1 MALYSNIYCFLKI
14 TELLVLREELALFEE
29 ILREVDFNTDEYFE
43 YQLETSQNT
52 KYLVNHIN
60 NKFIVCNKLEYPINQ
75 DKIMIKGVF
84 IINILI

>member
-1 MALYSNIYCFLKI
+1 MGYFIIIIFSTFMGEPPEFLPIAFKSNIDCENY
-14 TELLVLREELALFEE
+14 LAKK
-29 ILREVDFNTDEYFE
+29 VNDEYFE

-75 DKIMIKGVF
+75 DKIMIKDK
-84 IINILI
+84 